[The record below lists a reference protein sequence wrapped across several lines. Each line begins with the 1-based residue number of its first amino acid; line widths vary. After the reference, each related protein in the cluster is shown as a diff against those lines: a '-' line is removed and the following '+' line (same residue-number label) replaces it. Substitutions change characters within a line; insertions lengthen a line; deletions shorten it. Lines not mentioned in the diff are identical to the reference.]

1 MSTSFINLP
10 DIHFFNDIID
20 INFDNMPLNLTNIV
34 HLIGYLTPTIMLVT
48 TGFLLRN
55 KINYLSIFLYGYI
68 FNIIVNSLLKWFI
81 KEPRPTNDWK
91 ILQLGITHTKRVGFD
106 KYGMPSG
113 HAQHCGYILAF
124 VTLVLD
130 SPFLT
135 GFFSILSTICLYQR
149 YLYQN
154 HTILQVIVGFFV
166 GLSIGYL
173 FYEIGFNKLVGNI
186 KMKPDD
192 DGPL

>member
-10 DIHFFNDIID
+10 DIHFLNDIID
-20 INFDNMPLNLTNIV
+20 INFDNMPFNLTNIV

-55 KINYLSIFLYGYI
+55 KINYLSIFFYGYI

-113 HAQHCGYILAF
+113 HAQHCGYILTF

-135 GFFSILSTICLYQR
+135 GFFSILSAICLYQR

-154 HTILQVIVGFFV
+154 HTILQVMVGFFV

>member
-1 MSTSFINLP
+1 MGAAFTKGNKGWDNILFHYFCFI
-10 DIHFFNDIID
+10 
-20 INFDNMPLNLTNIV
+20 
-34 HLIGYLTPTIMLVT
+34 
-48 TGFLLRN
+48 FLL
-55 KINYLSIFLYGYI
+55 KL
-68 FNIIVNSLLKWFI
+68 FI

-113 HAQHCGYILAF
+113 HAQHCGFVLTF

-130 SPFLT
+130 SPLIT
-135 GFFSILSTICLYQR
+135 GFYSVLSVICLYQR

-154 HTILQVIVGFFV
+154 HTILQVIVGFLV
-166 GLSIGYL
+166 GTSIGYL